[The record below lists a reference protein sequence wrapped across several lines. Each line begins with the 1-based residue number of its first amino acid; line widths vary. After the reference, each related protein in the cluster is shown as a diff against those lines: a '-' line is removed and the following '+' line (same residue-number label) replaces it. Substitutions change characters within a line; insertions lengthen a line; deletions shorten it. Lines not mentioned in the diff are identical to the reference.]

1 MSHPAVPPSPE
12 DPTASL
18 GSNRDGYTRS
28 FEPPPAVDPYL
39 PPAPP
44 LPPPVSS
51 PPIPAYQPPPA
62 YRPPP
67 AYQPPPPMPPA
78 YPAPGGYA
86 PQYPPVVMAVAPPA
100 SGWSVAALVLG
111 ITGIFFGW
119 CALGLPCLLA
129 VIFGHVGLNETRRG
143 AKSGRGLA
151 IAGLVMGYLCLVPA
165 VVITGWVIG
174 AGAFGTAGAAP

>member
-18 GSNRDGYTRS
+18 GSNRDGRTRS
-28 FEPPPAVDPYL
+28 FEPPPPVDPYL
-39 PPAPP
+39 PSAPP
-44 LPPPVSS
+44 PAYAPPPA
-51 PPIPAYQPPPA
+51 AYQPPPA
-62 YRPPP
+62 YAPPVP
-67 AYQPPPPMPPA
+67 AYSPPPPMPPA

-86 PQYPPVVMAVAPPA
+86 PGYPPVVMAAGPPT

-111 ITGIFFGW
+111 IVGIFFGW

-143 AKSGRGLA
+143 AKSGKGLA
-151 IAGLVMGYLCLVPA
+151 VAGLVMGYLCLVPT
-165 VVITGWVIG
+165 VVITLWIIV
-174 AGAFGTAGAAP
+174 TGAADTAR